1 MTLFHSANSFP
12 RRHRQQA
19 VQSAPSIDT
28 SASVLSSSVVQEPV
42 KLKTSSSVQILTGPP
57 PMVPNYGPI
66 NPSAVR
72 MQRAR
77 NTVKA
82 FANSGS
88 IETSASS
95 ANHQRITY
103 TPPVA
108 PPARKQQEEAKP
120 SNDKIESRSDNSEVS
135 SDNTKSSELES
146 RADNIESRSD
156 SSPVAIDFPTIAMN
170 SFFGRIK

>member
-1 MTLFHSANSFP
+1 
-12 RRHRQQA
+12 
-19 VQSAPSIDT
+19 
-28 SASVLSSSVVQEPV
+28 
-42 KLKTSSSVQILTGPP
+42 
-57 PMVPNYGPI
+57 MVPNYAAI

-72 MQRAR
+72 LRGR
-77 NTVKA
+77 NAVKA

-108 PPARKQQEEAKP
+108 PPTRKQQEEAKP
-120 SNDKIESRSDNSEVS
+120 SNDKIESRSDNNEVS
-135 SDNTKSSELES
+135 SDKLES

-156 SSPVAIDFPTIAMN
+156 SAPVAIDFPSIAMQ

>member
-1 MTLFHSANSFP
+1 
-12 RRHRQQA
+12 
-19 VQSAPSIDT
+19 
-28 SASVLSSSVVQEPV
+28 
-42 KLKTSSSVQILTGPP
+42 
-57 PMVPNYGPI
+57 MVPNYSPI

-72 MQRAR
+72 MSRAR
-77 NTVKA
+77 NVVKA
-82 FANSGS
+82 YANSGN

-108 PPARKQQEEAKP
+108 PPARKPAVEVEAKP
-120 SNDKIESRSDNSEVS
+120 STDKLESRSDNSESVS
-135 SDNTKSSELES
+135 SDKLES

>member
-1 MTLFHSANSFP
+1 
-12 RRHRQQA
+12 
-19 VQSAPSIDT
+19 
-28 SASVLSSSVVQEPV
+28 
-42 KLKTSSSVQILTGPP
+42 
-57 PMVPNYGPI
+57 MVPNYSPV
-66 NPSAVR
+66 NPSVVR
-72 MQRAR
+72 MTRAR
-77 NTVKA
+77 SAVKA

-108 PPARKQQEEAKP
+108 PPARKPAEEAKP
-120 SNDKIESRSDNSEVS
+120 SSDKLESRSDNSEVS
-135 SDNTKSSELES
+135 SDKLES

>member
-1 MTLFHSANSFP
+1 M
-12 RRHRQQA
+12 R
-19 VQSAPSIDT
+19 
-28 SASVLSSSVVQEPV
+28 
-42 KLKTSSSVQILTGPP
+42 G
-57 PMVPNYGPI
+57 
-66 NPSAVR
+66 
-72 MQRAR
+72 R
-77 NTVKA
+77 NAVKA

-95 ANHQRITY
+95 ANHQRISY

-108 PPARKQQEEAKP
+108 PPARKQQTEEAKP
-120 SNDKIESRSDNSEVS
+120 SSDKIESRSDNEVS
-135 SDNTKSSELES
+135 SDKLES